1 MRQGPGRVLISRE
14 EIAVRV
20 GELGHAIARE
30 HAGHV
35 PLLVGVLKGAAVFM
49 ADLIRAIP
57 APIAMDFMGVSS
69 YGPGTR
75 ASGVVRLTADL
86 SVSIEGRY
94 VVIVEDIVDSGRT
107 LDYLR
112 RNLETRHPRS
122 LRVCALLDKVE
133 RRQVDVALD
142 YVGFAIPDRFVL
154 GYGFDLGGLHRGL
167 PDIHVLEEQAA
178 DKGPAASLAPSAA
191 GST

>member
-1 MRQGPGRVLISRE
+1 MSQGPGRMLISRE

-20 GELGHAIARE
+20 GELGRAIARE

-75 ASGVVRLTADL
+75 SSGAVRLTADL
-86 SVSIEGRY
+86 SVSIEGRD
-94 VVIVEDIVDSGRT
+94 VVIVEDVVDSGRT

-133 RRQVDVALD
+133 RRQVDVSLD

-154 GYGFDLGGLHRGL
+154 GYGFDLGGLYRGL
-167 PDIHVLEEQAA
+167 PDIHVLE
-178 DKGPAASLAPSAA
+178 DHLARP
-191 GST
+191 G